1 MPTKLVRDLGGAED
15 LNLLLTGDDTNGW
28 SLVAAA
34 ADKTLLTVSGTAA
47 ASGDNTLIAAPGSGV
62 KLVLAGI
69 ILQLEGTTATTLR
82 LTNGASGSTVLR
94 SFAPNQGD
102 GVALAFS
109 RDARPK
115 LTANTALIL
124 NLSGANT
131 CGYTV
136 WYYTE

>member
-1 MPTKLVRDLGGAED
+1 
-15 LNLLLTGDDTNGW
+15 
-28 SLVAAA
+28 
-34 ADKTLLTVSGTAA
+34 
-47 ASGDNTLIAAPGSGV
+47 
-62 KLVLAGI
+62 
-69 ILQLEGTTATTLR
+69 
-82 LTNGASGSTVLR
+82 VLR

-124 NLSGANT
+124 NLSGANA